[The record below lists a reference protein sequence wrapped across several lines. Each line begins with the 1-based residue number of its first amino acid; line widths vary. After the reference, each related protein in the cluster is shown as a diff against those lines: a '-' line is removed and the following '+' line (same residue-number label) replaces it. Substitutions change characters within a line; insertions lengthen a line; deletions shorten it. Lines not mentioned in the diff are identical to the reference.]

1 MPSANR
7 ETLTTRFVEALPAS
21 DREIVFWDREL
32 PGFGVR
38 VHPSGSKVYMVH
50 KRSGGKSRRVTIG
63 RHGVWSLDAARRE
76 AGGIIASLKN
86 GETPARPGAEDGSA
100 SGPTIAELAEQ
111 YMAEHVA
118 VRCKPTTARSCRHIF
133 DKYLLPQ
140 FGRKRLGEITPE
152 QVAALHYR
160 LCEKATTANQVI
172 GLLSRLFHK
181 AAKSGYAPEGGNPC
195 RFVKKYPTRSC
206 ERFLSEREFLR
217 LGIVLDELEAKGKIS
232 TTAAAGLRL
241 LMLTGCRR
249 NEILTL
255 RWEDVDLEHDEI
267 RLRDAKTGAR
277 AVPLSPTARHVLT
290 SLPRQLDNPWVIS
303 GRGPGARLSNLN
315 ATWGVVRK
323 SARLEDVRIH
333 DLRHS
338 YASRALS
345 LGESLPMIGKLL
357 GHRKVQTKACP
368 QSLPH
373 YVIEKQDLSVSSPVS
388 TDGAS
393 IIRQEPPGSRA
404 PLCG

>member
-7 ETLTTRFVEALPAS
+7 ETLTTRIVEALPVS
-21 DREIVFWDREL
+21 GRETVTWDREL

-38 VHPSGSKVYMVH
+38 VHPSGSKVYMMH

-76 AGGIIASLKN
+76 AGGIIASMKN
-86 GETPARPGAEDGSA
+86 GETPARPGAENGSA

-111 YMAEHVA
+111 YMAGHVA

-133 DKYLLPQ
+133 DAYLLPE
-140 FGRKRLGEITPE
+140 FERLRLGEITTDR
-152 QVAALHYR
+152 VAALHYR
-160 LCEKATTANQVI
+160 LREKPVMANQIVDV
-172 GLLSRLFHK
+172 LSRLFHM
-181 AAKSGYAPEGGNPC
+181 AAKSGDAPAGGNPC
-195 RFVKKYPTRSC
+195 RFVEKYPMRSR
-206 ERFLSEREFLR
+206 ERFLSEQEFAR
-217 LGIVLDELEAKGKIS
+217 LGRVLDELEGDGRIS
-232 TTAAAGLRL
+232 TSAAAGLRL

-255 RWEDVDLEHDEI
+255 RWEDVDLEHEEL

-277 AVPLSPTARHVLT
+277 AVPLSPTARQVLAE
-290 SLPRQLDNPWVIS
+290 LPRQPDNPWVIF

-323 SARLEDVRIH
+323 KAELEDVRIH
-333 DLRHS
+333 NLRHS

-357 GHRKVQTKACP
+357 GHRKVQTTARYAHLARDSVKVAGERVAD
-368 QSLPH
+368 SLA
-373 YVIEKQDLSVSSPVS
+373 IDLDAPPNGPVA
-388 TDGAS
+388 T
-393 IIRQEPPGSRA
+393 
-404 PLCG
+404 

>member
-7 ETLTTRFVEALPAS
+7 ESLTTRIVEALPIS
-21 DREIVFWDREL
+21 ERETVVWDREL

-86 GETPARPGAEDGSA
+86 GETPARPGAETGPA
-100 SGPTIAELAEQ
+100 SGPTMAELAEQ
-111 YMAEHVA
+111 YMVEHVA

-140 FGRKRLGEITPE
+140 FGKLRLGEITPDR
-152 QVAALHYR
+152 VAALHYR
-160 LCEKATTANQVI
+160 LREKPIMANQVI
-172 GLLSRLFHK
+172 DVLSRLFHK
-181 AAKSGYAPEGGNPC
+181 AAKSDYAPDGGNPC
-195 RFVKKYPTRSC
+195 RFIKKYPTRSC
-206 ERFLSEREFLR
+206 ERFLSEREFVR
-217 LGIVLDELEAKGKIS
+217 LGTVLDELQAKGKIS
-232 TTAAAGLRL
+232 TSAAAGLRL

-277 AVPLSPTARHVLT
+277 AVPLSPTARQVLAA
-290 SLPRQLDNPWVIS
+290 LPRQPDNPWVIS
-303 GRGPGARLSNLN
+303 GRGPGTRLSNLN

-323 SARLEDVRIH
+323 KARLEDVRIH

-338 YASRALS
+338 FASRALS

-357 GHRKVQTKACP
+357 GHSKVQTTARYAHLARDSVKAAAERVSD
-368 QSLPH
+368 SLAA
-373 YVIEKQDLSVSSPVS
+373 DLNS
-388 TDGAS
+388 
-393 IIRQEPPGSRA
+393 A
-404 PLCG
+404 PNDSAVT

>member
-21 DREIVFWDREL
+21 DREIVVWDREL
-32 PGFGVR
+32 PGFGLR

-76 AGGIIASLKN
+76 AGGIIASMKN
-86 GETPARPGAEDGSA
+86 GETPARPGAENGSA
-100 SGPTIAELAEQ
+100 SGPTTAELAEQ
-111 YMAEHVA
+111 YMTEHVK
-118 VRCKPTTARSCRHIF
+118 VRCKPTTERSCRHIF
-133 DKYLLPQ
+133 DQYLLPQ

-160 LCEKATTANQVI
+160 LREKATTANQVV

-181 AAKSGYAPEGGNPC
+181 AAKSGYTPDGGNPC
-195 RFVKKYPTRSC
+195 RFIKKYPTRSC
-206 ERFLSEREFLR
+206 ERFLSEQEFMR
-217 LGIVLDELEAKGKIS
+217 LGKVLDELEGKGKIA

-267 RLRDAKTGAR
+267 RLRDTKTGAR
-277 AVPLSPTARHVLT
+277 AVPLSPTARQVLT
-290 SLPRQLDNPWVIS
+290 SLPRQPDNPWVIS

-323 SARLEDVRIH
+323 KAGLEDVRIH

-338 YASRALS
+338 FASRALS

-357 GHRKVQTKACP
+357 GHRKVQTTARYAHLARESVKVAAERVSD
-368 QSLPH
+368 SLAA
-373 YVIEKQDLSVSSPVS
+373 DLDSPPNIS
-388 TDGAS
+388 AAT
-393 IIRQEPPGSRA
+393 
-404 PLCG
+404 

>member
-1 MPSANR
+1 MPSASR
-7 ETLTTRFVEALPAS
+7 ETLTTRIVEALPVS
-21 DREIVFWDREL
+21 HRETVVWDREL

-63 RHGVWSLDAARRE
+63 RHGIWSLDAARRE

-86 GETPARPGAEDGSA
+86 GETPTRPGAENGSA

-140 FGRKRLGEITPE
+140 FGRLRLGEITPDR
-152 QVAALHYR
+152 VAALHYR
-160 LCEKATTANQVI
+160 LHEKPIMANQVI
-172 GLLSRLFHK
+172 DVLSRLFNK
-181 AAKSGYAPEGGNPC
+181 AAQSGYAPVGGNPC
-195 RFVKKYPTRSC
+195 RFIKKYPTRSC
-206 ERFLSEREFLR
+206 ERFLSEREYVR
-217 LGIVLDELEAKGKIS
+217 LGTVLDELQGNAKIS

-267 RLRDAKTGAR
+267 RLREAKTGAR
-277 AVPLSPTARHVLT
+277 AVPLSPTARQVLAG
-290 SLPRQLDNPWVIS
+290 LPRQPDNPWVIS
-303 GRGPGARLSNLN
+303 GRRPGARLSNLN
-315 ATWGVVRK
+315 ATWGIVRK
-323 SARLEDVRIH
+323 KAGIEDVRIH

-357 GHRKVQTKACP
+357 GHRKVQTTARYAHLARDSVKAAAERVSD
-368 QSLPH
+368 SLAA
-373 YVIEKQDLSVSSPVS
+373 DLDTPPNVSAA
-388 TDGAS
+388 T
-393 IIRQEPPGSRA
+393 
-404 PLCG
+404 